1 VTTPGGSGPTDRA
14 AGQRPGRPASL
25 ASAVGSAGLERS
37 IARVLTIGTYVSIAL
52 LAVGVLLM
60 LAAGIGPLSGGPD
73 FDAGRLVGD
82 LVALRP
88 AGFIWLG
95 LVAVVATPSAR
106 VLASLIG
113 YRRRRETM
121 MATISL
127 LILIVIAASVIL
139 AWVARSLEG

>member
-14 AGQRPGRPASL
+14 AGPRPGRPASL